1 MFLLLSH
8 FSTTLI
14 NSYEIVD
21 ALDSNVWD
29 SSVFVHS
36 HMCLGVPYMCEF
48 TNTYVDYARIYLIPK
63 PNFIATAAVDLYNCC
78 KDVFLFLSGVQY
90 SCNSSVQRSLCSC
103 LGGKV
108 VMPSIWTK
116 NQYQSVLS
124 PVQNFTG
131 NTWLMKLH
139 IYLKYIYMKLKYICS
154 LYRLMNHHVGSHH
167 PDHFN
172 MRLLEVHN
180 MVAIAKQGLHAE
192 CYQHF
197 PKKIDNMLSMDY
209 PNDRTDYENLILKI
223 VEQQINV
230 SYASLNINTNW
241 AYYLSKEYRNQTI
254 YEPFANALEELSPQ
268 ELENV
273 AGAEQLRNLSMTSYN
288 KVQSFSARGRS
299 KTAHLEKSFY
309 STAYKNNF
317 PPPKEYSREIT
328 RASVRAVLAAHAAE
342 LGSRIHCVS
351 KNVSSKHMEVAILQR
366 IDGNGM
372 RRFINLDAVARTVQS
387 VLRVS
392 SLRILYID
400 GKTQPL
406 DQAAAFCSVH
416 LIISPHSSQLSNLIF
431 SGSRIA
437 LIELQPLLEKF
448 DTSFRNLAHSLDF
461 YYQVF
466 GNEIYPRPKTE
477 VERID
482 RMKSWRSADMI
493 ANITELHKALVR
505 AEAHLRREGYI
516 L

>member
-1 MFLLLSH
+1 VFLLLSH

-21 ALDSNVWD
+21 ALDRNVWD
-29 SSVFVHS
+29 SSVLVHS
-36 HMCLGVPYMCEF
+36 HMCLGAPYMCEF
-48 TNTYVDYARIYLIPK
+48 TNTYVDFARIYLVPK

-78 KDVFLFLSGVQY
+78 KDVFLLSDVQY
-90 SCNSSVQRSLCSC
+90 SCNSSVKRSLCSC
-103 LGGKV
+103 VSGYV
-108 VMPSIWTK
+108 AMPSIWTK
-116 NQYQSVLS
+116 NQYQNVLS

-139 IYLKYIYMKLKYICS
+139 IYLKNVYMKLKYICS
-154 LYRLMNHHVGSHH
+154 LYRLMNHYVASHH

-192 CYQHF
+192 CYQNF
-197 PKKIDNMLSMDY
+197 PKTIDNMLSMDY
-209 PNDRTDYENLILKI
+209 PNDRTDYEILILKI
-223 VEQQINV
+223 VQRQINV
-230 SYASLNINTNW
+230 SFTSLNINTNW

-342 LGSRIHCVS
+342 LGSRTHCVS

-400 GKTQPL
+400 GKTPPI

-416 LIISPHSSQLSNLIF
+416 LIISPHSSQLTNLIF
-431 SGSRIA
+431 SGPKIA
-437 LIELQPLLEKF
+437 LIELQPPLERF
-448 DTSFRNLAHSLDF
+448 DTSFKDLAHSLGF

-477 VERID
+477 DERID
-482 RMKSWRSADMI
+482 RMKIWRREDMI

-505 AEAHLRREGYI
+505 AQAHLRQEGYI
-516 L
+516 V